1 MPISALAPEL
11 LRHILG
17 YLGEG
22 DLEAGS
28 LVCRDWLVP
37 CREIYWGRI
46 TLFIPGE
53 IPESLLHVIRD
64 GKTNIPRHLGGLI
77 IDEREC
83 MGDRDPEEAAE
94 WWGELSTVTNH
105 FTSISKVNLE
115 FFNFGEV
122 PDSSREEILRP
133 GVVTSELTIQHL
145 EAERLSDLTFF
156 AFQNPRLKV
165 LVLGSINFSSDNIDA
180 ADIQR
185 ALTKPAQLNSLNLL
199 SIHGNAEGTW
209 AGVVPCLMQLP
220 ILENLKTIVVTCH
233 DDRIVSRLLGK
244 AKSSLLSLALKF
256 EAEGID
262 FH

>member
-1 MPISALAPEL
+1 
-11 LRHILG
+11 
-17 YLGEG
+17 
-22 DLEAGS
+22 
-28 LVCRDWLVP
+28 
-37 CREIYWGRI
+37 
-46 TLFIPGE
+46 
-53 IPESLLHVIRD
+53 
-64 GKTNIPRHLGGLI
+64 
-77 IDEREC
+77 

-94 WWGELSTVTNH
+94 WWEELSTVTNH

-185 ALTKPAQLNSLNLL
+185 ALTKPAQLNSLNHP

-244 AKSSLLSLALKF
+244 ARSSLLSLALKF
-256 EAEGID
+256 EAEGIY